1 MKILAPAKINL
12 FLKILGKRE
21 DGYHE
26 LLTLMAPVNLFDD
39 INLTRKEL
47 GISLKAPGSGCG
59 EKQNLAYKAAALF
72 LEETG
77 CRGGISIGIVKRIPV
92 GAGLGGGSSDA
103 ASVLMGMNR
112 LFQTGLSNHDLMA
125 IAGKIGSDCP
135 FFILGEPHLMGGRGE
150 VPIRKVTIEQRFYL
164 IVVPPLEISTALVYS
179 HLKCP
184 LTHGHKPFTIY
195 EISFEKGNAPE
206 QLLVNDLESPAF
218 GICPE
223 IKTIKEEL
231 LDAGALGVL
240 MSGSGSS
247 VFGIFESE
255 EHICIGM
262 SRIRRH
268 EGYRYIPTTSLT
280 GGSYGNYR
288 GKGVSGQG

>member
-1 MKILAPAKINL
+1 VKILAPAKINL
-12 FLKILGKRE
+12 FLKVLGKRE

-26 LLTLMAPVNLFDD
+26 LLTLMTPVALFDEICLD
-39 INLTRKEL
+39 RKEQ
-47 GISLKAPGSGCG
+47 GISLKAPGSGCR
-59 EKQNLAYKAAALF
+59 EKQNLAYKAAVLF

-77 CRGGISIGIVKRIPV
+77 CKGGASIEILKRIPI

-103 ASVLMGMNR
+103 ASVLMGLNK
-112 LFQTGLSNHDLMA
+112 LFQAGLSRRDLMA
-125 IAGKIGSDCP
+125 MAGRIGSDCP
-135 FFILGEPHLMGGRGE
+135 FFLLGEPHLMGGRGE
-150 VPIRKVTIEQRFYL
+150 IPIRKAVLEQRFYL

-184 LTHGHKPFTIY
+184 LTHGHKLFTISD
-195 EISFEKGNAPE
+195 ISIEKGNEPE
-206 QLLVNDLESPAF
+206 QLLVNDLESPVF

-223 IKTIKEEL
+223 IRTIKEEL
-231 LDAGALGVL
+231 LDSGALGVL

-247 VFGIFESE
+247 VFGVFKNE

-280 GGSYGNYR
+280 GVSYGNYR

>member
-1 MKILAPAKINL
+1 VKILAPAKINL
-12 FLKILGKRE
+12 FLKVLGKRE

-26 LLTLMAPVNLFDD
+26 LLTLMTPVALFDEIRLD
-39 INLTRKEL
+39 RKDQ
-47 GISLKAPGSGCG
+47 GISLNAPGSGCR
-59 EKQNLAYKAAALF
+59 EKQNLAYKAAVLF

-77 CRGGISIGIVKRIPV
+77 CKGGASIEILKRIPI

-103 ASVLMGMNR
+103 ASVLMGMNK
-112 LFQTGLSNHDLMA
+112 LFQAGISRHDLMA
-125 IAGKIGSDCP
+125 MAGRIGSDCP
-135 FFILGEPHLMGGRGE
+135 FFILGEAHLMGGRGE
-150 VPIRKVTIEQRFYL
+150 IPIRKAVLEQRFYL

-184 LTHGHKPFTIY
+184 LTHGHKPFTISD
-195 EISFEKGNAPE
+195 ISIEKGNEPE
-206 QLLVNDLESPAF
+206 QLLVNDLESPVF

-223 IKTIKEEL
+223 IRTIKEEL
-231 LDAGALGVL
+231 LDSGALGVL

-247 VFGIFESE
+247 VFGVFKNE

-280 GGSYGNYR
+280 GGSYGDYR